1 MSANQLSLF
10 NKALLLMGERSL
22 ASLSEE
28 REPRRRL
35 DEVWDNG
42 GAVKTCL
49 EQGQWN
55 FAMRSV
61 QIDYDT
67 SIDPGFGYQR
77 AFEKP
82 TDWVLTSAV
91 CADEFFR
98 VPLLDYWDESGYMY
112 ADLDTIYVRYVSNHA
127 TYGLDMGKWPES
139 FREYVEEFLCSK
151 VVLAV
156 TEDENKEAASL
167 KRLRKKLLTAKS
179 RAAMAEPTAF
189 PAQGGWTS
197 ARQGR
202 GSRGDRGNNGSLIG

>member
-1 MSANQLSLF
+1 MSASQLSLY
-10 NKALLLMGERSL
+10 NKALLLCGERSL
-22 ASLSEE
+22 ASLAEE

-35 DEVWDNG
+35 DEVWDGG

-61 QIDYDT
+61 QIDYDSGVT
-67 SIDPGFGYQR
+67 PGFGYAR

-82 TDWVLTSAV
+82 ADWVLTSAV

-112 ADLDTIYVRYVSNHA
+112 ADVDTIYVRYVSNNA
-127 TYGLDMGKWPES
+127 SYGLDMGKWPES

-151 VVLAV
+151 IIKAI
-156 TEDENKEAASL
+156 TEDDGAEDRSL

-179 RAAMAEPTAF
+179 RAAMAEPTQF
-189 PAQGGWTS
+189 PAQGGWSS
-197 ARQGR
+197 ARNGGAYR
-202 GSRGDRGNNGSLIG
+202 RDCGNNGSLIG